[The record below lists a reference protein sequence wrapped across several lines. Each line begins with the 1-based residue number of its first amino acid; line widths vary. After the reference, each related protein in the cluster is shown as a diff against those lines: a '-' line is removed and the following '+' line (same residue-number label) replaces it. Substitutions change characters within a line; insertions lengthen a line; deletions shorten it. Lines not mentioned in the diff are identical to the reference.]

1 MRNRPGRWD
10 AFKGLSGALIPKAK
24 EPRTPKKAVIP
35 ERTIQAQCEA
45 WLRVKSLFFI
55 RIPDSMNRGIF
66 ANPEIPLWTKKHIS
80 DFIKGIPDLTILKDG
95 RYLCVEI
102 KTTIGKLTHEQEQVL
117 KVTGC
122 LMVRSFEE
130 FREVVENWL
139 DKINTEIG

>member
-66 ANPEIPLWTKKHIS
+66 ANPEIPIYVKRHIS
-80 DFIKGIPDLTILKDG
+80 DFTKGILDITILKDG
-95 RYLCVEI
+95 RYLSIEI
-102 KTTIGKLTHEQEQVL
+102 KTVVGKLTHEQAQVM
-117 KVTGC
+117 KAIGGVV
-122 LMVRSFEE
+122 VRSFEE
-130 FREVVENWL
+130 FKKAVDEWL
-139 DKINTEIG
+139 ETF